1 MQCCPKLL
9 VSPSICAL
17 GCTAF
22 ITYLKTCTA
31 AIASR
36 HAQTTSWVGW
46 QNGLKTALPSQ
57 AVRRAAALHGR
68 CSGEQRE
75 RGSYVVVSRTGTR
88 KQEGLKRVLFCPA
101 FERKAE
107 ATHVNGSNRHP
118 YGSTRSCDEEKS
130 KIPFGLSS
138 GCWKSLSCVSK
149 EKYYELTT
157 AVNQKLLFHHSLL
170 NKRIKVCLNACLYT
184 FTKILLVIFNYLLIT
199 FFSPLHIPACYPYLP
214 LKVSLAPNCFS
225 FSVSS
230 KFEHV
235 YCFTNLKPRK
245 LLLIQKLILWLAC
258 SLHPSP

>member
-1 MQCCPKLL
+1 MHSCHCISARSDHLLNWLAKRAENCASFTGRATSSSVTWEMQWRAEGKRQLCGG
-9 VSPSICAL
+9 VQN
-17 GCTAF
+17 
-22 ITYLKTCTA
+22 
-31 AIASR
+31 R
-36 HAQTTSWVGW
+36 HTKAG
-46 QNGLKTALPSQ
+46 
-57 AVRRAAALHGR
+57 
-68 CSGEQRE
+68 
-75 RGSYVVVSRTGTR
+75 
-88 KQEGLKRVLFCPA
+88 GLKRVLFCPA

-118 YGSTRSCDEEKS
+118 YVSTRSCDEEKS